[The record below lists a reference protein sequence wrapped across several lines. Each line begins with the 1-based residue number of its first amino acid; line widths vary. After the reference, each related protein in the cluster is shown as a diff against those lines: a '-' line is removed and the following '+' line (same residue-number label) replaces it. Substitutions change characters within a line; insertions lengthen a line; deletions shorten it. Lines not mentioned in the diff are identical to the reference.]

1 MPGRVS
7 GRGWTRTS
15 SGRGDS
21 ERLDFHGAIGLRWG
35 KMPGFRLESAVHARD
50 AGVCEGDAA
59 ADPHGHP
66 PVERRVGH
74 SRGAGPGLGQRARRS
89 GSRRTLGERGVPRRD
104 LPLRCEPSNVGRMS
118 SPRRPNARKPWT
130 PDDTATLQRLA
141 EAGIPSNLI
150 ADRLGRTI
158 MSVSSQAEKLRLS
171 IGKGKAA
178 RAVERKQARRF
189 GNDDPP
195 LR

>member
-1 MPGRVS
+1 MPAMPVCAKA
-7 GRGWTRTS
+7 TLPPIRTVI
-15 SGRGDS
+15 R
-21 ERLDFHGAIGLRWG
+21 RLSDA
-35 KMPGFRLESAVHARD
+35 SAT
-50 AGVCEGDAA
+50 AA
-59 ADPHGHP
+59 A
-66 PVERRVGH
+66 PVQ
-74 SRGAGPGLGQRARRS
+74 ALGRRARRS

-178 RAVERKQARRF
+178 RAVERKQARSF
-189 GNDDPP
+189 GDDDPP